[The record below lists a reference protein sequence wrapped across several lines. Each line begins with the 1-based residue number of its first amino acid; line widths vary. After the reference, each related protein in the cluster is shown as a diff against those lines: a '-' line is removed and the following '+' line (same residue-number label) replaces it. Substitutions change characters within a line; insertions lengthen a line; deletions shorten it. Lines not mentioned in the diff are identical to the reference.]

1 MPIGDAVL
9 TWIWFILLQLVP
21 WRELIMNVRG
31 WVACVGI
38 ALAIIAVPAF
48 SRPAAKPAYDAAL
61 AEKTGADEHGMRH
74 YVLVILK
81 TGPRRM
87 PEGKARDA
95 MFAGHFANIQRLAK
109 DGKLVLAGPFGDDP
123 EHWRGL
129 FLFAVPDIAEAKRLT
144 ATDPVIRSG
153 EMTAEYHA
161 WYGSAAAMTIPDLH
175 ERIVAK
181 PF

>member
-1 MPIGDAVL
+1 MAAAI
-9 TWIWFILLQLVP
+9 
-21 WRELIMNVRG
+21 
-31 WVACVGI
+31 VAGT
-38 ALAIIAVPAF
+38 AF
-48 SRPAAKPAYDAAL
+48 SQSPANAAFDAAL
-61 AEKTGADEHGMRH
+61 AKKTGADEHGMRH

-81 TGPRRM
+81 TGPKRM

-95 MFAGHFANIQRLAK
+95 MLAGHFANIRRPAK

-129 FLFAVPDIAEAKRLT
+129 FLFAVPDVAEAKRLT

-161 WYGSAAAMTIPDLH
+161 WYGSAAAMLLPELH
-175 ERIVAK
+175 ERVAAK